1 MKELGIE
8 IMKTIKDIV
17 VELYKSLLYHKKS

>member
-17 VELYKSLLYHKKS
+17 VELYKSLLYQKKS